1 MPLQHLYGGKV
12 FATTNIR
19 RGPASRGR
27 TWAGTALALA
37 LTAATVAVA
46 TPAYAVPVPTVT
58 DVSPTAGPLTGGTEV
73 TITGTDLTGA
83 TAVTFDGTPGTGLT
97 AVTATSL
104 KVTTPANSAG
114 NAAIEV
120 TTPGGTSDGT
130 VEYTYVAAPTV
141 TDVSPPTGPAAG
153 GTEVTITG
161 TDLTGATKVTFD
173 GTAGTGL
180 TPIGATSLKVTT
192 PAHAAGD
199 AAIVVTT
206 PGGMSNNNTV
216 FSYTAAPV
224 VTTQPLAQSRSAGG
238 TATFTA
244 AASGNPTPTVKW
256 QEKLPNGSWTDISS
270 QTNTTLTFTTNE
282 QQNGAQYRAVFQNS
296 LGSATTGAATLTVT
310 PAPGNAPDA
319 PAAPTATAGVSSIE
333 VTWTAPTENGS
344 PVTGYTVTANPG
356 PATCSTK
363 SKTETSCVL
372 GANAGV
378 SYTVTVVAQSAA
390 GNSAASAASNSVT
403 PTAPT
408 TPSTA
413 PTADASLTTDV
424 GPINAAEPGQQIT
437 IKGAGYAPYSTVI
450 IAMYSN
456 PVQLG
461 SVITDANGDF
471 TQTIAIPSDLDAT
484 SHALVAA
491 GVDPDGAARNLRLDL
506 YVAPGATMKISG
518 PIVRN
523 SDGRPQM
530 FARGSNNNLYTSVQ
544 AVDGTWGAW
553 TNLGGLIY
561 SEPVAVLDNNGRLQ
575 VFAVGGDHSIWH
587 RLQNSDG
594 SFAWWVPVGS
604 PKYLHSLALTQNDDG
619 TVVIMGRGQDDNLWS
634 IKQASTSDPGS
645 WTAWENL
652 SGLIYSNPTLFKRE
666 DGLIEV
672 FAIGG
677 DGQIWHR
684 VQTTKNTNN
693 FAWWSRVAM
702 SMSNHVGL

>member
-1 MPLQHLYGGKV
+1 M

-46 TPAYAVPVPTVT
+46 TPAYAAVPTVT
-58 DVSPTAGPLTGGTEV
+58 DVSPAAGPLAGGTEV
-73 TITGTDLTGA
+73 TITGTNLAGA
-83 TAVTFDGTPGTGLT
+83 TGVTFDGTAGTNPT
-97 AVTATSL
+97 VVSATSL
-104 KVTTPANSAG
+104 KVTTPAHAAG
-114 NAAIEV
+114 NAAIVV
-120 TTPGGTSDGT
+120 TTTSDGSSDGT
-130 VEYTYVAAPTV
+130 LEYTYVAAPTV
-141 TDVSPPTGPAAG
+141 TAVSPADGPVAG

-180 TPIGATSLKVTT
+180 TVVSATSLKVTT

-199 AAIVVTT
+199 APIVVTA
-206 PGGMSNNNTV
+206 PGGTSNNTEE
-216 FSYTAAPV
+216 FAYQAAPA
-224 VTTQPLAQSRSAGG
+224 VTTQPLAQSRSVGA
-238 TATFTA
+238 TASFTA
-244 AASGNPTPTVKW
+244 AASGYPAPTVKW
-256 QEKLPNGSWTDISS
+256 QEKLLGGSWTDINA
-270 QTNTTLTFTTNE
+270 QTNTTLSFAATA

-296 LGSATTGAATLTVT
+296 LGSATTGPATLTVT
-310 PAPGNAPDA
+310 PAPGTAPNA
-319 PAAPTATAGVSSIE
+319 PAAPTVTAGVSSIA

-356 PATCSTK
+356 PATCSTTA
-363 SKTETSCVL
+363 KTEVSCVL

-378 SYTVTVVAQSAA
+378 SYTVTVVAHSAA
-390 GNSAASAASNSVT
+390 GDSAASSASSPVT

-408 TPSTA
+408 TPATA
-413 PTADASLTTDV
+413 PTADASLTTDA

-437 IKGAGYAPYSTVI
+437 IEGSGYAPYSTVI
-450 IAMYSN
+450 IALYSN
-456 PVQLG
+456 PIQLG
-461 SVITDANGDF
+461 SVITDGSGDF
-471 TQTIAIPSDLDAT
+471 TQTVTIPSDLDAT

-491 GVDPDGAARNLRLDL
+491 GVAPGGTARNLRLDL
-506 YVAPGATMKISG
+506 YVAPGATTKMSG

-523 SDGRPQM
+523 GDSRPQM
-530 FARGSNNNLYTSVQ
+530 FARGADNNLYTSVQ
-544 AVDGTWGAW
+544 AVDGTWSAW

-575 VFAVGGDHSIWH
+575 VFVVGGDHSIWY
-587 RLQNSDG
+587 RLQKSDG

-634 IKQASTSDPGS
+634 IKQSSTSDPGS

-693 FAWWSRVAM
+693 FEWWSRVGM
-702 SMSNHVGL
+702 SVTNRIGL